1 MLVSK
6 GVINMNDRQ
15 DEWIF
20 FRLRAAQLFDEG
32 EVKAAIR
39 LLRMINREQIKKLEE
54 PMPNMNE
61 WKTVS
66 TLG

>member
-1 MLVSK
+1 
-6 GVINMNDRQ
+6 MNG
-15 DEWIF
+15 F
-20 FRLRAAQLFDEG
+20 FFAYGPLSFDEG